1 MMKIFPGR
9 RAILALGICGVAAC
23 DPAAPASPPEV
34 NLKRSA
40 SSRIP
45 APPGLVE
52 LTPGGTTTSIWPYTG
67 TDFSGVGQ
75 DPINLVFTGNAD
87 PTQIRAALAGL
98 DGNRTAFGFPAAFP
112 FDCTWSDAMGA
123 VQTSY
128 GSPDAWTGSAVQLEC
143 GPYGPLRF
151 HLRLFRHGEITLGA
165 AHFELLIPGTA
176 DHQVLSW
183 ELAERFLTVDFVR
196 SGLLGAAP
204 SQTGMINDA
213 PTFRTIPAVI
223 YNGVPIPLRAAI
235 GGPLGNVTSAVGIG
249 SDGSATVLA
258 LAGAVEVTASEDV
271 EELVI
276 TYGQVV
282 PKPFCATS
290 PASLIRIDGPVTLR
304 QRAQTTA
311 TGEYIANFMATG
323 SLVITPID
331 PATGAPSGPSY
342 RAQIV
347 ERHSGHLNAVTQSGS
362 NLREQH
368 ELPPTGADRGRL
380 HELLRVGTGESDTYV
395 IDVSC

>member
-1 MMKIFPGR
+1 MKNVSGR
-9 RAILALGICGVAAC
+9 RAILVLGICGVAAC
-23 DPAAPASPPEV
+23 DPAAPAGPPDAE
-34 NLKRSA
+34 LKKSA
-40 SSRIP
+40 SSEMP
-45 APPGLVE
+45 APPGQVD
-52 LTPGGTTTSIWPYTG
+52 LTFGGSTTSIWPYTG
-67 TDFSGVGQ
+67 TNFSGVGQ

-98 DGNRTAFGFPAAFP
+98 NGDRTAFGFPAAFP

-143 GPYGPLRF
+143 GAYGPLRF

-183 ELAERFLTVDFVR
+183 ELAEQFLTVDFIR

-204 SQTGMINDA
+204 SSTGPINDA

-223 YNGVPIPLRAAI
+223 YNGVPVPLRAAI
-235 GGPLGNVTSAVGIG
+235 GGPSGNQTAAVGIG
-249 SDGSATVLA
+249 TDGMATVLA
-258 LAGAVEVTASEDV
+258 LAGAVEVTASADV

-282 PKPFCATS
+282 PKPFCAVS
-290 PASLIRIDGPVTLR
+290 PTSLIRIDGPVTLR

-311 TGEYIANFMATG
+311 SGEYTSNFIATG
-323 SLVITPID
+323 SLIITPID
-331 PATGAPSGPSY
+331 GLTGTPSGPSY
-342 RAQIV
+342 RARIV
-347 ERHSGHLNAVTQSGS
+347 ERHSGHLNALTQSGF

-368 ELPPTGADRGRL
+368 ELPPTGPERGTL
-380 HELLRVGTGESDTYV
+380 HELLRVGTGAGDQYV
-395 IDVSC
+395 INISC

>member
-1 MMKIFPGR
+1 MKNVPGR

-23 DPAAPASPPEV
+23 DSAAPVSPADAKLEI
-34 NLKRSA
+34 SA
-40 SSRIP
+40 SSEMP
-45 APPGLVE
+45 APPGQVD
-52 LTPGGTTTSIWPYTG
+52 LTIGGSTTSIWPYTG
-67 TDFSGVGQ
+67 TNFSGVGQ

-98 DGNRTAFGFPAAFP
+98 DGNRTAFGFPAVFP

-143 GPYGPLRF
+143 GAYGPLRF

-183 ELAERFLTVDFVR
+183 EFAERFLIVDFVR

-204 SQTGMINDA
+204 TSTGPINDA
-213 PTFRTIPAVI
+213 PSFRTIPAVI
-223 YNGVPIPLRAAI
+223 YNGVPVQLRAAF
-235 GGPLGNVTSAVGIG
+235 GGPLGNQTAAVGIG
-249 SDGSATVLA
+249 TDGMATVLV

-282 PKPFCATS
+282 PKPFCAS
-290 PASLIRIDGPVTLR
+290 PTSLIRIDGPVTLR
-304 QRAQTTA
+304 QRAETTA
-311 TGEYIANFMATG
+311 SGEYTSNFIATG
-323 SLVITPID
+323 SVIITPID
-331 PATGAPSGPSY
+331 GLSGAPSGPSY
-342 RAQIV
+342 RARVV
-347 ERHSGHLNAVTQSGS
+347 ERHSGHLNALTQSGF

-368 ELPPTGADRGRL
+368 ELPPSGPERGTL
-380 HELLRVGTGESDTYV
+380 HELLRVGTGESDKYV

>member
-1 MMKIFPGR
+1 MKIVPGR

-23 DPAAPASPPEV
+23 DPASPASPPDAK
-34 NLKRSA
+34 LKKSA
-40 SSRIP
+40 SSEMP
-45 APPGLVE
+45 APPGQVD
-52 LTPGGTTTSIWPYTG
+52 LTFGGSTTSIWPYTG
-67 TDFSGVGQ
+67 TNFSGVGQ

-98 DGNRTAFGFPAAFP
+98 DGDRTLFGFPATFP
-112 FDCTWSDAMGA
+112 FDCVWSDAMGA

-143 GPYGPLRF
+143 GAFGPLRF

-183 ELAERFLTVDFVR
+183 ELAEKFLTVDFAR

-204 SQTGMINDA
+204 SSTGPINDA
-213 PTFRTIPAVI
+213 PSFRTIPAVL
-223 YNGVPIPLRAAI
+223 YNGVPAALRAAI
-235 GGPLGNVTSAVGIG
+235 GGPSGNQTAAVGIG
-249 SDGSATVLA
+249 TDGMATVLA
-258 LAGAVEVTASEDV
+258 LAGAVEVTAIEDV

-282 PKPFCATS
+282 PKPFCAS
-290 PASLIRIDGPVTLR
+290 PTSLIRIDGPVTLR

-311 TGEYIANFMATG
+311 SGEYTSNFIATG
-323 SLVITPID
+323 SLIITPID
-331 PATGAPSGPSY
+331 GLTGTPSGPSY
-342 RAQIV
+342 RARIV
-347 ERHSGHLNAVTQSGS
+347 ERHSGHLNALTQSGF

-368 ELPPTGADRGRL
+368 ELPPSGPERGTL
-380 HELLRVGTGESDTYV
+380 HELLRVGTGEGDKYE
-395 IDVSC
+395 IDITC